1 MKRQVVDG
9 YMVMDALNNF
19 FLWVMFKMYAL
30 KMEGDGY
37 ISFIIYKF

>member
-1 MKRQVVDG
+1 
-9 YMVMDALNNF
+9 MVMDALNNF
-19 FLWVMFKMYAL
+19 FLWVMFKMYVL